1 MQSRVPCFGRRS
13 GPESPAACLI
23 GDRDTR
29 AIIRLVPRPRFGSR
43 GESYVAVQFL
53 LLALVI
59 AGPTQVAGWPG
70 LLPDAA
76 ALRALALILSAAG
89 ALLLVAG
96 GRRLGRN
103 LTPLPVPKATSTFVN
118 EGVYRYARHP
128 IYGGL
133 ILLAFG
139 WSLRRGGGLALVYVG
154 LLVGLLLVKSRVEE
168 RWLARRYEGYL
179 AYRAR
184 TRRFLPFVW

>member
-1 MQSRVPCFGRRS
+1 MLAGPGSTHNKDALHPS
-13 GPESPAACLI
+13 GPAPSA
-23 GDRDTR
+23 D
-29 AIIRLVPRPRFGSR
+29 AIIRPVPPSRFGGR
-43 GESYVAVQFL
+43 GESYVAIQFL

-59 AGPTQVAGWPG
+59 AGPAQVGGWPG
-70 LLPDAA
+70 LLPDTL
-76 ALRALALILSAAG
+76 ALRAFALTLSAVG

-103 LTPLPVPKATSTFVN
+103 LTPWPVPKPTSTFVN
-118 EGVYRYARHP
+118 QGVYRYARHP

-139 WSLRRGGGLALVYVG
+139 WSLRRGGGLALVYAG
-154 LLVGLLLVKSRVEE
+154 LLVALLFVKSRVEE
-168 RWLARRYEGYL
+168 RWLDRRYEGYH

-184 TRRFLPFVW
+184 TRRFVPFVW